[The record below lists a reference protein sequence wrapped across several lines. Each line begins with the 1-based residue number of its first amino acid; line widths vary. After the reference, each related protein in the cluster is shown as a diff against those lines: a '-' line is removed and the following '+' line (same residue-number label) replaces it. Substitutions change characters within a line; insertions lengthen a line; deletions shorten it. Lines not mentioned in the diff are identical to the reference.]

1 MSVILWCFV
10 MQKIR
15 KGDLMIIKKQVRKN
29 RIPVSIAIPY
39 DLLNF
44 IDSKVME
51 LNFKSRSDLIVE
63 ILKERFK
70 TES

>member
-1 MSVILWCFV
+1 
-10 MQKIR
+10 
-15 KGDLMIIKKQVRKN
+15 MIIKKQVRKN